1 MRSDLLGPDFWLQW
15 CKDIFDPTVGPPAV
29 DWYNSYYGSVNIT
42 GQNIIFANAIED
54 PWQYAGMRQLTPDQ
68 AASPMRNV
76 LINCNNCAH
85 CVDLRTPS
93 DADAPP
99 LTNARN
105 YIKKTV
111 IEWLTPT
118 TADYEKAFG
127 KNTTTQV
134 VFDNQEP
141 LFLQE

>member
-1 MRSDLLGPDFWLQW
+1 M
-15 CKDIFDPTVGPPAV
+15 K
-29 DWYNSYYGSVNIT
+29 
-42 GQNIIFANAIED
+42 
-54 PWQYAGMRQLTPDQ
+54 
-68 AASPMRNV
+68 NV

-93 DADAPP
+93 DADAPT

-105 YIKKTV
+105 YIKKSV

-118 TADYEKAFG
+118 AADYEKAFG
-127 KNTTTQV
+127 DNKETTIPV
-134 VFDNQEP
+134 SP